1 MTEINE
7 WKKIPI
13 FSIIFWAVK
22 AILKCVKKKT
32 LELTLQPKKIVAVSD
47 ALISSAVKYHKKS
60 NMINCSYS
68 KESLWCIYRS
78 HM

>member
-1 MTEINE
+1 M
-7 WKKIPI
+7 
-13 FSIIFWAVK
+13 
-22 AILKCVKKKT
+22 CKKKT

>member
-22 AILKCVKKKT
+22 AILKCVKKKNIGINFT
-32 LELTLQPKKIVAVSD
+32 TKKNCCCIRCTD
-47 ALISSAVKYHKKS
+47 IFCGKISQEK
-60 NMINCSYS
+60 
-68 KESLWCIYRS
+68 
-78 HM
+78 